1 MIHKANACKKGT
13 VINMKRYDLKRF
25 INPEILKT
33 ERLTLRK
40 MGQSDLDDVYEYA
53 SCPEV
58 SEYLLWLPHPDKAFT
73 KSYLKNIEKRY
84 KLAEF
89 YDYAIEYR
97 GKMIGTVGFTSL
109 YPEHQRGEIGFVLN
123 KSYWGLGLG
132 REAAERLI
140 KYGFEVLELE
150 RIEALFIDGN
160 ERSERLLYSLGMQK
174 EGTLKSYMQVKGRA
188 RDISIAAITKDTYT
202 RSAKK

>member
-1 MIHKANACKKGT
+1 
-13 VINMKRYDLKRF
+13 MKRYDLKRF

-40 MGQSDLDDVYEYA
+40 MCQTDLEDVYEYA

-58 SEYLLWLPHPDKAFT
+58 SEYLLWLPHPNRAFT

-84 KLAEF
+84 RLAEF

-109 YPEHQRGEIGFVLN
+109 SVEHQRGEIGFVLN

-150 RIEALFIDGN
+150 RIEAYFIDGN
-160 ERSERLLYSLGMQK
+160 ERSERLLHTLGMEK
-174 EGTLKSYMQVKGRA
+174 EGTLKSYMQVKGRP
-188 RDISIAAITKDTYT
+188 RDICIAAITKDAYF
-202 RSAKK
+202 RAV